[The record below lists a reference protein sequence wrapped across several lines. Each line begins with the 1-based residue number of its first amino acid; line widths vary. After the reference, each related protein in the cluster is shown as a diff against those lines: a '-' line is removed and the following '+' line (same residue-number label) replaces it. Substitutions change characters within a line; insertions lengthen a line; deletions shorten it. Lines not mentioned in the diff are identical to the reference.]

1 MNKETFGG
9 KGLNKIFTV
18 YVVFEDLGARCGE
31 IKEYYCEI
39 TQYKLFGI
47 IPIKDKYNIR
57 IFHEEELEDGHFY
70 WELCNERLIYKTWF
84 RNRTWRDASVLFLS
98 GDGSDNRYTR
108 GSRKLVFLSEYEAY
122 NKARIFNC
130 NAKSDVE
137 QIKMSLDRLGK
148 KYGEK
153 GNNG

>member
-31 IKEYYCEI
+31 IKEYNCEI
-39 TQYKLFGI
+39 TQCKLFGI
-47 IPIKDKYNIR
+47 FPIDKYNIR
-57 IFHEEELEDGHFY
+57 IFHEDELVDGHFY
-70 WELCNERLIYKTWF
+70 WELCNEKLMYSWM
-84 RNRTWRDASVLFLS
+84 DSSVLFLE
-98 GDGSDNRYTR
+98 GDGTDNRYTR
-108 GSRKLVFLSEYEAY
+108 GSRKLVYLDEYKAY
-122 NKARIFNC
+122 EQARIFNC
-130 NAKSDVE
+130 YAKSDVE
-137 QIKMSLDRLGK
+137 QIKMSLDRFGK